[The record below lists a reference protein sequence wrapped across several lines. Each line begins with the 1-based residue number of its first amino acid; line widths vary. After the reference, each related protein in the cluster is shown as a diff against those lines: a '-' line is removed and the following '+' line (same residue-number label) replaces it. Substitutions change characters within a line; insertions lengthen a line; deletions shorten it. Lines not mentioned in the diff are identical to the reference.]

1 MTVTRRGAL
10 GMIGVTLLGPSV
22 ASAATQVRFGYQ
34 RSSTLLTLL
43 KANQTLDAPFAA
55 KGFSISWHLFDNVID
70 PMNSSVIDIDP
81 DVADAVPI
89 FTQSAGA
96 PLTFYARELGSPSA
110 EAVVVRD
117 SAAIRS
123 VQDLQGK
130 TVAVS
135 RGSGSHF
142 ILAAAL
148 QRVGLS
154 FNDIVPAYLTPSDAS
169 AAFESGRVDAWSIW
183 DPFLALVQSKVATRT
198 ICDATGLSSYH
209 RYYTATNAFCAAHP
223 DLMEILYRALAD
235 TGAWVKQHPHD
246 AAKKLAPIWGN
257 MPTAVIET
265 ANSRRT
271 YQVEPVDKSQLGD
284 QQKIAD
290 TFYDAHLI
298 PKRIDATD
306 LRIWRP
312 AGSRT

>member
-1 MTVTRRGAL
+1 MTITRRGAL
-10 GMIGVTLLGPSV
+10 RLIGAAVLAPAG
-22 ASAATQVRFGYQ
+22 ASAASQVRIGYQ

-43 KANQTLDAPFAA
+43 KANGTLEAPFAA
-55 KGFSISWHLFDNVID
+55 KGLSVSWNIFDNVID
-70 PMNSSVIDIDP
+70 AMNTSVIDVDP

-96 PLTFYARELGSPSA
+96 PITFYARELGSPSA
-110 EAVVVRD
+110 EAIVVHAD
-117 SAAIRS
+117 PPIRS
-123 VQDLQGK
+123 IADLKGK
-130 TVAVS
+130 KVAVH

-142 ILAAAL
+142 ILAAGL
-148 QRVGLS
+148 QRAGLS
-154 FNDIVPAYLTPSDAS
+154 FKDITPAYLSPSDAS
-169 AAFESGRVDAWSIW
+169 AAFERGRVDAWSIW
-183 DPFLALVQSKVATRT
+183 DPFLALIESKVATRT

-209 RYYTATNAFCAAHP
+209 RYYAATTAFVAAHP
-223 DLMEILYRALAD
+223 DLMEVLFAALAEQ
-235 TGAWVKQHPHD
+235 GAWVKAHPHE
-246 AAKKLAPIWGN
+246 AAEKLAPIWGN

-271 YQVEPVDKSQLGD
+271 YRVEPIDKSQLGD

-290 TFYDAHLI
+290 VFYDAHLI

-306 LRIWRP
+306 LKIWRP